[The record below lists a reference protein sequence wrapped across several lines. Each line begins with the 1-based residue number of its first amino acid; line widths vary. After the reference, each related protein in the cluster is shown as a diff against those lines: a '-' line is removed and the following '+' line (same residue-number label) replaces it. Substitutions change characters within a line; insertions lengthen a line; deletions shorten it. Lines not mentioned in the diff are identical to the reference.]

1 MKTSTKIGIGFSIAT
16 IAGVYAAVTFSEKII
31 EKFEHEATRYKT
43 KKIVNEKFGGN
54 DKLLDVV
61 EDLSDSGLSIDGI
74 KTITECELPTEL
86 HQEIVQ
92 RAVELAK
99 AAYIGDLSSTVGIG
113 NLSSTNIGII
123 PSNTSK

>member
-61 EDLSDSGLSIDGI
+61 EDLSDSELEVIGQVVTEIKDGRKKINNLGEKI
-74 KTITECELPTEL
+74 K
-86 HQEIVQ
+86 
-92 RAVELAK
+92 
-99 AAYIGDLSSTVGIG
+99 SSTESFLE
-113 NLSSTNIGII
+113 NL
-123 PSNTSK
+123 

>member
-61 EDLSDSGLSIDGI
+61 DDLSDSELDAIGQVVTEIKDGRKKINNLGEKI
-74 KTITECELPTEL
+74 K
-86 HQEIVQ
+86 
-92 RAVELAK
+92 
-99 AAYIGDLSSTVGIG
+99 SSTESFLE
-113 NLSSTNIGII
+113 NL
-123 PSNTSK
+123 